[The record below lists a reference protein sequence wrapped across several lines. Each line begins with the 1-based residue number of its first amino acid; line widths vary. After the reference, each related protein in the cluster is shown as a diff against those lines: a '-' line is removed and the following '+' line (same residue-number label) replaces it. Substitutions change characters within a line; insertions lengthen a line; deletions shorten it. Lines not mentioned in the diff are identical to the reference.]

1 MTTRKKVTN
10 QAKPP
15 AKRARKKADLE
26 PAGGLFSKGAEEEA
40 PPPDFEIPHPDLHR
54 ETALTPSPA
63 SIESEPL
70 VSSKGKLESPPE
82 PLESN
87 TSREKRGDEAG
98 QPWLLVTNHLN
109 LLYMLAA
116 GLVMGPAGFFGKHYR
131 DPSSGLSGQLPV
143 FRGSVPAAAI
153 QQAISEQKHLRPCIA
168 ELDLA
173 GLMGSVSVV
182 SRDGMVSSSMLP
194 LPIGS
199 DSGALLIRSPLPMT
213 LLKRLVFRSST
224 DRKEFEAVARSFA
237 NIDLSGLRVDVS
249 EECFNAA
256 EPVLWPLPDQSRDI
270 TRDNSVDRPPA
281 RGQAVGGCLAML
293 YHLANR
299 SDLSCSVYR
308 MATGAGDAKDYAVAK
323 RDPVLAEL
331 VPWIES
337 GGLRPESS
345 VQACLYWG
353 AVHALVDARLH
364 GLSERPVDVVL
375 GFLEDQVSNLQDVG
389 YRSRLE
395 KLIADMRSTFGLGGG
410 TITQLFEHHK
420 GTLSRPLLLFCLR
433 ERCVD
438 LLEFSHPD
446 LRDEEL
452 VLAAILFG
460 VRDGWRDLPVE
471 MRAPEELSRFVQYRM
486 FEVEFRA
493 RSAGLSL
500 VHAPRRPI
508 PLGELVMRGDD
519 AWTDGQTASL
529 ANVVGGFDWHDCIVS
544 RIRLSQGQYR
554 MNVSAEGVEVV
565 VRGRF
570 QSPTI
575 EVDKKALLKKIS
587 QWPPLPGYIEGEM
600 RAVLDS
606 RD

>member
-1 MTTRKKVTN
+1 MTTRKKVTD

-15 AKRARKKADLE
+15 AKRARKKAE
-26 PAGGLFSKGAEEEA
+26 PELAGGLFSEGAEEEA
-40 PPPDFEIPHPDLHR
+40 PATDSEMQNPDLHS
-54 ETALTPSPA
+54 EIALTPSAA
-63 SIESEPL
+63 STGSEPL
-70 VSSKGKLESPPE
+70 VSSTVKLESPPE
-82 PLESN
+82 PLESK
-87 TSREKRGDEAG
+87 TSSEERGDEAA
-98 QPWLLVTNHLN
+98 QTWLLVTNHLN
-109 LLYMLAA
+109 LLHMLAA
-116 GLVMGPAGFFGKHYR
+116 GLVTGPAGFFGKHYR
-131 DPSSGLSGQLPV
+131 DPSSELSGQLPL
-143 FRGSVPAAAI
+143 FRGSVPDAAI
-153 QQAISEQKHLRPCIA
+153 QQAISERKHLRPCIA

-182 SRDGMVSSSMLP
+182 SRDGVVSSSMLP

-199 DSGALLIRSPLPMT
+199 DARALLLRAPLPVT
-213 LLKRLVFRSST
+213 LLKRLVFRSSS
-224 DRKEFEAVARSFA
+224 DREDFEAAARSVA
-237 NIDLSGLRVDVS
+237 NVNLSGLGVDVS
-249 EECFNAA
+249 EEFFNAA
-256 EPVLWPLPDQSRDI
+256 ESVLWPLPDQSQDI
-270 TRDNSVDRPPA
+270 TQDKSLDLPPA
-281 RGQAVGGCLAML
+281 RGQAIGGCVAML
-293 YHLANR
+293 YHLANQ

-308 MATGAGDAKDYAVAK
+308 MVTGAGDAKDYAVAQ

-345 VQACLYWG
+345 VQARLYWG
-353 AVHALVDARLH
+353 AVNALVDARLH

-375 GFLEDQVSNLQDVG
+375 GFLEDQVSTLQDVG

-446 LRDEEL
+446 LSDEEL

-471 MRAPEELSRFVQYRM
+471 LRAPKELSRFVQYRM
-486 FEVEFRA
+486 FEVEFTP

-500 VHAPRRPI
+500 VHAPKRPI
-508 PLGELVMRGDD
+508 PLGELIMRGDG
-519 AWTDGQTASL
+519 AWTDGQNALL
-529 ANVVGGFDWHDCIVS
+529 ANVVVGFGWNDCIVS

-554 MNVSAEGVEVV
+554 LNVSAEGVEVV
-565 VRGRF
+565 VRGGI

-575 EVDKKALLKKIS
+575 EIDKKALLKRTS
-587 QWPPLPGYIEGEM
+587 QWPPLPHDIEGKV
-600 RAVLDS
+600 RAALDS